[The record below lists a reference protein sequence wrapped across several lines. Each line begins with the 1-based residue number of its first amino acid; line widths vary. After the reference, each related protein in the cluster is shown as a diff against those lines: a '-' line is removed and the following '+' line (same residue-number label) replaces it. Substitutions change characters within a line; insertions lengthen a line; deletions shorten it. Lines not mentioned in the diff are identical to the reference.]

1 MAAARSIP
9 GRKIGANR
17 EKGRGSRILEIF
29 LRAQHLPD

>member
-9 GRKIGANR
+9 GSENGANKK
-17 EKGRGSRILEIF
+17 KGRGSRTLEIF